1 MSTPV
6 TALAPARTRAQRLA
20 ALDEANRIRRYRAQI
35 KRQILEGGTSTL
47 DLRDDPD
54 MATAKVV
61 DFLLAEPGI
70 GRVRA
75 HRILQTTACSPSK
88 TFAGVSDRQWAA
100 ITAMLVARPQFHRNH
115 PTTKRAAA

>member
-1 MSTPV
+1 MTTPIQL
-6 TALAPARTRAQRLA
+6 TPRRTREQRLA
-20 ALDEANRIRRYRAQI
+20 ALREANRIRSVRAAT
-35 KRQILEGGTSTL
+35 KRRIMEGEVSLL

-70 GRVRA
+70 GRVKA
-75 HRILQTTACSPSK
+75 HRILQAAATSPSK
-88 TFAGVSDRQWAA
+88 TFGGVTDRQWAT
-100 ITAMLVARPQFHRNH
+100 ITRIVTSRPQFYRYH